1 MYIYSIYTLKIDAL
15 HPFQNHFDR
24 IQLYS
29 FRSTEHFYYYI
40 IIILYFPQFRTTY
53 NFCSSLRIINVP
65 YTFCSQNS
73 GVEMTWVIADFTATA
88 AGQVTVVKGQQVEL
102 LDCCGGTSE
111 MVLVRVPS
119 DCTEGMVPH
128 FVLKQPPSLKS
139 PQATGK
145 EKLHRS

>member
-1 MYIYSIYTLKIDAL
+1 MYD
-15 HPFQNHFDR
+15 
-24 IQLYS
+24 
-29 FRSTEHFYYYI
+29 
-40 IIILYFPQFRTTY
+40 
-53 NFCSSLRIINVP
+53 FCL
-65 YTFCSQNS
+65 QNS

-88 AGQVTVVKGQQVEL
+88 AGQVTVSKGQQVEL

-128 FVLKQPPSLKS
+128 IVLKQPPSLKS

-145 EKLHRS
+145 KKHHLCYNRYRINLYITFVRP